1 MTSVP
6 MFAPCVKL
14 QKTLVALDILANGSH
29 QLATAAKDDNHLTT
43 IFVILPLFTDFAE
56 ISVQAIHQTATS
68 TMKLPGDLSQSV
80 TAIGVFAGI
89 SDARVHVA
97 GAGNVICLTYYMYV
111 VASSGPFLVPE
122 LQYLSGALP
131 PLRDAFRTWSYRL
144 KIGADAPALMLWFLR
159 GRPDSAED
167 LRGDDATLLC
177 HRAPLVKAYGFNIYL
192 GRLVHTME
200 SEEQEIHHPYKK
212 YFESVEEI
220 KRSRLVMSENPE
232 VSYEWK
238 ELNTLGGSPV
248 ERPGLLTRATRM
260 VEESADLQDRLMNM
274 APDEDEDDIDIVD
287 DSLYYATVVYK
298 HIRSASFLF
307 VAP

>member
-1 MTSVP
+1 MRR
-6 MFAPCVKL
+6 
-14 QKTLVALDILANGSH
+14 
-29 QLATAAKDDNHLTT
+29 TAAKDDNHLTT
-43 IFVILPLFTDFAE
+43 IFVILPLFTDSAE
-56 ISVQAIHQTATS
+56 ISVQAIHQTAAS
-68 TMKLPGDLSQSV
+68 TMQLPADLSQSV

-97 GAGNVICLTYYMYV
+97 GAGNVICLTYHMSV

-131 PLRDAFRTWSYRL
+131 PLRDAFCIWSYRL
-144 KIGADAPALMLWFLR
+144 KTGADAPALMLWFLR
-159 GRPDSAED
+159 GLPDSAAD
-167 LRGDDATLLC
+167 FQGDDATLLC
-177 HRAPLVKAYGFNIYL
+177 HLAPLAKAYGFNIYL

-200 SEEQEIHHPYKK
+200 SEEQEIHHPYKE

-220 KRSRLVMSENPE
+220 KRSRLKMSENPE
-232 VSYEWK
+232 VSYEWE

-274 APDEDEDDIDIVD
+274 DPDEDDDDIDIVG
-287 DSLYYATVVYK
+287 DSVRHANSGAN
-298 HIRSASFLF
+298 HG
-307 VAP
+307 